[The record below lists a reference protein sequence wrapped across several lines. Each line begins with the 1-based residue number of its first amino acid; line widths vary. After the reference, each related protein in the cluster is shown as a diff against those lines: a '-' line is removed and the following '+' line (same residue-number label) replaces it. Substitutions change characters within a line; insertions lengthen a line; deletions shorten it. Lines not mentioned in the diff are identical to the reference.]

1 MMSDSIDSVLRM
13 ECLAVRHGYISLRPS
28 IKACTNRSLCVLYI
42 MLKFQ
47 YEIYAL
53 VIFKTSGLLTISSV
67 DPWPTCL
74 YRELFTIDI
83 CSRAGPYS
91 DLSVRVSFKLLIIQ
105 NLLLEHYMH

>member
-1 MMSDSIDSVLRM
+1 MMSDFIDSVLRM

-28 IKACTNRSLCVLYI
+28 KACTNRSLYVLYI

-53 VIFKTSGLLTISSV
+53 VTFKTSGLLTISSV
-67 DPWPTCL
+67 DPWPNCL

-83 CSRAGPYS
+83 CSFVQGP
-91 DLSVRVSFKLLIIQ
+91 DPIQ
-105 NLLLEHYMH
+105 IYP